1 MAWLALS
8 SSQTA
13 PTVTSPDVS
22 DYPEIE
28 KLAELSSLI
37 ISNSNNGTVRA
48 LSTGHLMLRLDTP
61 LGGDNTPVI
70 SRDNKRK
77 VQVSV

>member
-28 KLAELSSLI
+28 KLAQLSSLI
-37 ISNSNNGTVRA
+37 ISNSNNGTGGDSPGEIVPW
-48 LSTGHLMLRLDTP
+48 LDTP
-61 LGGDNTPVI
+61 LQGDNALI
-70 SRDNKRK
+70 SG
-77 VQVSV
+77 

>member
-28 KLAELSSLI
+28 KLAQLSSLI
-37 ISNSNNGTVRA
+37 ISNSNNGTGD
-48 LSTGHLMLRLDTP
+48 SPGHIVQWLETP
-61 LGGDNTPVI
+61 LQGDNALI
-70 SRDNKRK
+70 SG
-77 VQVSV
+77 

>member
-28 KLAELSSLI
+28 KLAQLSSLI
-37 ISNSNNGTVRA
+37 ISNSNNGTE
-48 LSTGHLMLRLDTP
+48 
-61 LGGDNTPVI
+61 GDRSGCTVA
-70 SRDNKRK
+70 
-77 VQVSV
+77 